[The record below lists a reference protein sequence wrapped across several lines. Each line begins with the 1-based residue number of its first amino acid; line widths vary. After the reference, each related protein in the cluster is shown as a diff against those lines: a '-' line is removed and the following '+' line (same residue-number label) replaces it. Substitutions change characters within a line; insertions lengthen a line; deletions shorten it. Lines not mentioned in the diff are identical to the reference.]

1 MLLRELF
8 DISRRSADF
17 SATPDSNFFTM
28 LAWRLAI
35 LIVHGCGRQGDFIA
49 MLEVKASNQGAL
61 SLYSKLGFDE
71 VGRRPRYYS
80 DGEDALLLQ
89 KQL

>member
-1 MLLRELF
+1 
-8 DISRRSADF
+8 
-17 SATPDSNFFTM
+17 
-28 LAWRLAI
+28 
-35 LIVHGCGRQGDFIA
+35 
-49 MLEVKASNQGAL
+49 MLEVKASNHGAL